1 MTKNPQRF
9 FAASER
15 GSEKKIK
22 QVLLSIDAQS
32 LTKSIIKYTFI
43 ALLQVMA
50 IGAMVKSAL
59 EIDEDT
65 MIQFHVHREEKHKGA
80 GAQKIFI

>member
-1 MTKNPQRF
+1 
-9 FAASER
+9 
-15 GSEKKIK
+15 
-22 QVLLSIDAQS
+22 
-32 LTKSIIKYTFI
+32 
-43 ALLQVMA
+43 MA

-80 GAQKIFI
+80 GSQKIFIWNLSLKKSEFYLNEIHKNDQLLNELLRFWATDFTLTFWTDQKWGQI

>member
-1 MTKNPQRF
+1 MQRDKSPKQSN
-9 FAASER
+9 SEHM
-15 GSEKKIK
+15 
-22 QVLLSIDAQS
+22 
-32 LTKSIIKYTFI
+32 FI
-43 ALLQVMA
+43 AILQVMA

-59 EIDEDT
+59 EIEEDT

>member
-1 MTKNPQRF
+1 MLRTLI
-9 FAASER
+9 E
-15 GSEKKIK
+15 IW
-22 QVLLSIDAQS
+22 
-32 LTKSIIKYTFI
+32 
-43 ALLQVMA
+43 QVMA

-80 GAQKIFI
+80 GSQKIFI